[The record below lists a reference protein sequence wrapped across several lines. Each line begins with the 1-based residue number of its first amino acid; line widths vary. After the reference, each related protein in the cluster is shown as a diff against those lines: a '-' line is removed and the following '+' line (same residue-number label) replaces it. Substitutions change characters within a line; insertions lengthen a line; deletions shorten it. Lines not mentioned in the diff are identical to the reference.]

1 LNKKTGLIATI
12 RASSDWFIPTGAVAL
27 VFVMLVPL
35 PSFVLDL
42 LLTFSITASVLVLL
56 TAIQILRPVQFSVFP
71 SLILLLTLMR
81 LSLDLASTRRIL
93 LHGNEGPTAAGKV
106 IEAFGQFVVG
116 GNYIVGFYSVSRG
129 QSRRSAHRGSHGTL
143 HTRCPARQADGYRLR
158 SQHRPHQRRSGAPAP

>member
-1 LNKKTGLIATI
+1 MAAVIKKPGILGTL

-42 LLTFSITASVLVLL
+42 LLTVSITASVLVLL

-81 LSLDLASTRRIL
+81 LSLDLACTRRIL
-93 LHGNEGPTAAGKV
+93 LHGNEGP
-106 IEAFGQFVVG
+106 
-116 GNYIVGFYSVSRG
+116 
-129 QSRRSAHRGSHGTL
+129 
-143 HTRCPARQADGYRLR
+143 
-158 SQHRPHQRRSGAPAP
+158 RPLER